1 MKDLN
6 RRALERIR
14 RLLVDPWRF
23 GVRVERLRSGAQ
35 LIDLG
40 VQVSGG
46 LEAGLALAEAC
57 MGGLGRAELRTFEVA
72 GARWDTPPRGTRPS
86 PVDFVGTPWW
96 PAVQVATDHPA
107 LCCMASQYAG
117 WSIQVSGYRAMGSG
131 PLRAVARVERELF
144 DRLGY
149 GERSTV
155 GVICLES
162 SQLPTDEVAEYLAS
176 VSGIPPDALYLLVA
190 PTGSLAGSVQIAAR
204 SVETALHRMM
214 TSGFDV
220 RRVRWGFGTAPL
232 APPTPKTLEA
242 IGRTNDAILYGSRV
256 WLGVDAS
263 DEELGALAP
272 ELVASAS
279 PAWGSPFRRL
289 LEDVGG
295 DFYRLDPRLFSP
307 AEVTLTSLRTGRT
320 HRAGSIAP
328 DVLRTSLHGQHPAGS

>member
-1 MKDLN
+1 MEDLN

-14 RLLVDPWRF
+14 PLLLDPWRF
-23 GVRVERLRSGAQ
+23 RVRVDRLRNGAQ

-46 LEAGLALAEAC
+46 LEAGLAMAEAC
-57 MGGLGRAELRTFEVA
+57 MGGLGRVELCTFEA
-72 GARWDTPPRGTRPS
+72 TGT
-86 PVDFVGTPWW
+86 GCPWW

-117 WSIQVSGYRAMGSG
+117 WAIRVGRYQAMGSG

-155 GVICLES
+155 GVVCLES
-162 SQLPTDEVAEYLAS
+162 STLPPDEVAEYLAS
-176 VSGIPPDALYLLVA
+176 TSGVEPNALYLLVA

-204 SVETALHRMM
+204 SIETALHRMM

-220 RRVRWGFGTAPL
+220 RRVRWGFGVAPL
-232 APPTPKTLEA
+232 PPPAPETLEA
-242 IGRTNDAILYGSRV
+242 IGRTNDAILYGGRV

-263 DEELGALAP
+263 DEELGSLAP
-272 ELVASAS
+272 KLVASAS
-279 PAWGSPFRRL
+279 PRWGSPFRQL
-289 LEDVGG
+289 LEEVGG

-320 HRAGSIAP
+320 HLAGSIAP
-328 DVLRTSLHGQHPAGS
+328 DVLRTSLHGRRPDSS

>member
-1 MKDLN
+1 MEDLN

-14 RLLVDPWRF
+14 PLLMDPWRF
-23 GVRVERLRSGAQ
+23 AVRVERLRNGAQ
-35 LIDLG
+35 VLDLG
-40 VQVSGG
+40 VQASGG

-57 MGGLGRAELRTFEVA
+57 MGGLGRAELRAFEA
-72 GARWDTPPRGTRPS
+72 PGT
-86 PVDFVGTPWW
+86 GW

-117 WSIQVSGYRAMGSG
+117 WSVQVGGYRAMASG

-149 GERSTV
+149 GERSRV

-162 SQLPTDEVAEYLAS
+162 SELPPDEVAENLAAT
-176 VSGIPPDALYLLVA
+176 SGIPPDALYLLVA

-204 SVETALHRMM
+204 SVETALHRIM

-232 APPTPKTLEA
+232 APPTPETLEA

-263 DEELGALAP
+263 DQELGRLAP

-279 PAWGSPFRRL
+279 PVWGRPFRRL
-289 LEDVGG
+289 LEDAGG

-320 HRAGSIAP
+320 YRAGSIAL
-328 DVLRTSLHGQHPAGS
+328 DLLRTSLYGERLNGP